1 MAGKMIAGL
10 QVGLALDSAEFK
22 KGADEAK
29 KKAQELAGTFES
41 TSAQTKNY
49 SSALNDAANAKKNFQ
64 YNLRNIGYQVQ
75 DFSTQVAAGTSAA
88 QALSQQ
94 LPQLLSGF
102 GTVGVVLGAL
112 AAVGIPLVV
121 AGFQLLNKDVKTLED
136 STKDTTSAAEAFA
149 AANNKAGLSL
159 KEISESYHKDA
170 APALQ
175 NLYKQLKDITQ
186 LQLDLEFKKLAKSLT
201 NEFTSSFR
209 QGLLGLA
216 AQDPS
221 VVLSIPVERLKKE
234 LQLSTDEAKELY
246 LGLKEVGEGKQSFTA
261 IADIVEKLN
270 LSQRQLTEEGLKY
283 VETLTQFSIKSK
295 ELSAAKTDSQKKEER
310 EAEKLA
316 KAQEDRAKA
325 YIESLDAQ
333 IRKLREGEE
342 AALMFEAAKYG
353 GEASKK
359 AETLIGLKAGK
370 TVAEDVTKP
379 NFFDAY
385 LPTKEQIHETFEQT
399 KGFFKEESKQF
410 MLGFEGPIANAAPY
424 VDKYME
430 SLKPVADKIKDSLDP
445 MRVLIRELKTIDE
458 LFDTALLTEEEYFAA
473 MNKAYE
479 NFAKKNDPL
488 KELLEDL
495 KDGFKSLGAEIVDAF
510 MKGSSAAQ
518 AFKNIAKSLFQ
529 RFATRALNRFIDS
542 MLPGGSSFA
551 NMFKAEGGPVASGRP
566 YIVGEQGPELFVPK
580 ASGTIVPNG
589 GFSGGGTVVNYN
601 IQAIDVKSFEDR
613 IMGSNRAVWAANAY
627 AQKSLSPRGRA

>member
-1 MAGKMIAGL
+1 MIAGL

-88 QALSQQ
+88 QALTQQ

-102 GTVGVVLGAL
+102 GTMGVVLGAL
-112 AAVGIPLVV
+112 AAVGIPLVT
-121 AGFQLLNKDVKTLED
+121 AGI
-136 STKDTTSAAEAFA
+136 TKLIGDIKGLDDATKGATDAATQFIE
-149 AANNKAGLSL
+149 ANNKAALSL
-159 KEISESYHKDA
+159 SEIAESYHKEA
-170 APALQ
+170 GPALMELYDQLLQISKLKLTNEIKEFAKAVQ
-175 NLYKQLKDITQ
+175 NEYAPMWKLALPEIFNLFRDSPV
-186 LQLDLEFKKLAKSLT
+186 EKLAKDLGVSEQEATRLFST
-201 NEFTSSFR
+201 LRKFE
-209 QGLLGLA
+209 QGQA
-216 AQDPS
+216 TF
-221 VVLSIPVERLKKE
+221 EE
-234 LQLSTDEAKELY
+234 LRDAVI
-246 LGLKEVGEGKQSFTA
+246 GLKNASGEATK
-261 IADIVEKLN
+261 
-270 LSQRQLTEEGLKY
+270 EGLKLREQLLRVITAY
-283 VETLTQFSIKSK
+283 QE
-295 ELSAAKTDSQKKEER
+295 AADAKTDSLKK
-310 EAEKLA
+310 AEKESEKAA
-316 KAQEDRAKA
+316 KSEADRAKA

-333 IRKLREGEE
+333 IRKLREGED
-342 AALMFEAAKYG
+342 AALRFEAAKYG

-359 AETLIGLKAGK
+359 AETLIGLQAGK
-370 TVAEDVTKP
+370 RVAEDVTKP
-379 NFFDAY
+379 NFLDAF
-385 LPTKEQIHETFEQT
+385 LPTKEQMQT
-399 KGFFKEESKQF
+399 IFDELKGFVKEESKDFALSFQ
-410 MLGFEGPIANAAPY
+410 APAG
-424 VDKYME
+424 DTPSKLMGESWE
-430 SLKPVADKIKDSLDP
+430 SLVQAAEKIKQ
-445 MRVLIRELKTIDE
+445 TIDPLRALE
-458 LFDTALLTEEEYFAA
+458 KEVETLDKLFYSGLLNQKEYL
-473 MNKAYE
+473 KAVDLAFE
-479 NFAKKNDPL
+479 NFTKKHDPL

-495 KDGFKSLGAEIVDAF
+495 RDGFKSLGAEIVDAF

-518 AFKNIAKSLFQ
+518 AFKNIAQSLFQ
-529 RFATRALNRFIDS
+529 RFATKALNRFIDA
-542 MLPGGSSFA
+542 MIPGGSSFA
-551 NMFKAEGGPVASGRP
+551 GLFRAEGGPVASGRP

>member
-88 QALSQQ
+88 QALTQQ

-102 GTVGVVLGAL
+102 GTMGVVLGAL
-112 AAVGIPLVV
+112 AAVGIPLVT
-121 AGFQLLNKDVKTLED
+121 AGI
-136 STKDTTSAAEAFA
+136 TKLIGDIKGLDDATKGATDAATQFIE
-149 AANNKAGLSL
+149 ANNKAALSL
-159 KEISESYHKDA
+159 SEIAESYHKEA
-170 APALQ
+170 GPALMELYDQLLQISKLKLTNEIKEFAKAVQ
-175 NLYKQLKDITQ
+175 NEYAPMWKLALPEIFNLFRDSPV
-186 LQLDLEFKKLAKSLT
+186 EKLAKDLGISEQEATRLFST
-201 NEFTSSFR
+201 LRKFE
-209 QGLLGLA
+209 QGQA
-216 AQDPS
+216 TF
-221 VVLSIPVERLKKE
+221 EE
-234 LQLSTDEAKELY
+234 LRDAVI
-246 LGLKEVGEGKQSFTA
+246 GLKNASGEATK
-261 IADIVEKLN
+261 
-270 LSQRQLTEEGLKY
+270 EGLKLREQLLRVITAY
-283 VETLTQFSIKSK
+283 QE
-295 ELSAAKTDSQKKEER
+295 AADAKTDSLKK
-310 EAEKLA
+310 AEKESEKAA
-316 KAQEDRAKA
+316 KSEADRAKA

-333 IRKLREGEE
+333 IRKLREGED
-342 AALMFEAAKYG
+342 AALRFEAAKYG
-353 GEASKK
+353 GEASRK
-359 AETLIGLKAGK
+359 AETLIGLQAGK
-370 TVAEDVTKP
+370 RVAEDVTKP
-379 NFFDAY
+379 NFFDAF
-385 LPTKEQIHETFEQT
+385 LPTKEQMQT
-399 KGFFKEESKQF
+399 IFDELKGFVKEESKDFALSFQ
-410 MLGFEGPIANAAPY
+410 APAG
-424 VDKYME
+424 DTPSKLMGESWE
-430 SLKPVADKIKDSLDP
+430 SLVQAAEKIKQ
-445 MRVLIRELKTIDE
+445 TIDPLRALE
-458 LFDTALLTEEEYFAA
+458 KEVETLDKLFYSGLLNQKEYL
-473 MNKAYE
+473 KAVDLAFE
-479 NFAKKNDPL
+479 NFTKKHDPL

-495 KDGFKSLGAEIVDAF
+495 RDGFKSLGAEIVDAF

-518 AFKNIAKSLFQ
+518 AFKNIAQSLFQ
-529 RFATRALNRFIDS
+529 RFATKALNRFIDA
-542 MLPGGSSFA
+542 MIPGGSSFA
-551 NMFKAEGGPVASGRP
+551 GLFRAEGGPVASGRP

>member
-1 MAGKMIAGL
+1 MIAGL

-102 GTVGVVLGAL
+102 GTMGVVLGAL

-379 NFFDAY
+379 NFLDAF
-385 LPTKEQIHETFEQT
+385 LPTKEQMQT
-399 KGFFKEESKQF
+399 IFDELKGFVKEESKDFALSFQ
-410 MLGFEGPIANAAPY
+410 APAG
-424 VDKYME
+424 DTPSKLMGESWE
-430 SLKPVADKIKDSLDP
+430 SLVQAAEKIKQ
-445 MRVLIRELKTIDE
+445 TIDPLRALE
-458 LFDTALLTEEEYFAA
+458 KEVETLDKLFYSGLLNQKEYL
-473 MNKAYE
+473 KAVDLAFE
-479 NFAKKNDPL
+479 NFTKKHDPL

-495 KDGFKSLGAEIVDAF
+495 RDGFKSLGAEIVDAF

-518 AFKNIAKSLFQ
+518 AFKNIAQSLFQ
-529 RFATRALNRFIDS
+529 RFATKALNRFIDA
-542 MLPGGSSFA
+542 MIPGGSSFA
-551 NMFKAEGGPVASGRP
+551 GLFRAEGGPVASGRP

>member
-1 MAGKMIAGL
+1 MIAGL

-88 QALSQQ
+88 QALTQQ

-102 GTVGVVLGAL
+102 GTMGVVLGAL
-112 AAVGIPLVV
+112 AAVGIPLVT
-121 AGFQLLNKDVKTLED
+121 AGI
-136 STKDTTSAAEAFA
+136 TKLIGDIKGLDDATKGATDAATQFIE
-149 AANNKAGLSL
+149 ANNKAALSL
-159 KEISESYHKDA
+159 SEIAESYHKEA
-170 APALQ
+170 GPALMELYDQLLQISKLKLTNEIKEFAKAVQ
-175 NLYKQLKDITQ
+175 NEYAPMWKLALPEIFNLFRDSPV
-186 LQLDLEFKKLAKSLT
+186 EKLAKDLGISEQEATRLFST
-201 NEFTSSFR
+201 LRKFE
-209 QGLLGLA
+209 QGQA
-216 AQDPS
+216 TF
-221 VVLSIPVERLKKE
+221 EE
-234 LQLSTDEAKELY
+234 LRDAVI
-246 LGLKEVGEGKQSFTA
+246 GLKNASGEATK
-261 IADIVEKLN
+261 
-270 LSQRQLTEEGLKY
+270 EGLKLREQLLRVITAY
-283 VETLTQFSIKSK
+283 QE
-295 ELSAAKTDSQKKEER
+295 AADAKTDSLKK
-310 EAEKLA
+310 AEKESEKAA
-316 KAQEDRAKA
+316 KSEADRAKA

-333 IRKLREGEE
+333 IRKLREGED
-342 AALMFEAAKYG
+342 AALRFEAAKYG

-359 AETLIGLKAGK
+359 AETLIGLQAGK
-370 TVAEDVTKP
+370 RVAEDVTKP
-379 NFFDAY
+379 NFLDAF
-385 LPTKEQIHETFEQT
+385 LPTKEQMQT
-399 KGFFKEESKQF
+399 IFDELKGFVKEESKDFALSFQ
-410 MLGFEGPIANAAPY
+410 APAG
-424 VDKYME
+424 DTPSKLMGESWE
-430 SLKPVADKIKDSLDP
+430 SLVQAAEKIKQ
-445 MRVLIRELKTIDE
+445 TIDPLRALE
-458 LFDTALLTEEEYFAA
+458 KEVETLDKLFYSGLLNQKEYL
-473 MNKAYE
+473 KAVDLAFE
-479 NFAKKNDPL
+479 NFTKKHDPL

-495 KDGFKSLGAEIVDAF
+495 RDGFKSLGAEIVDAF

-518 AFKNIAKSLFQ
+518 AFKNIAQSLFQ
-529 RFATRALNRFIDS
+529 RFATKALNRFIDA
-542 MLPGGSSFA
+542 MIPGGSSFA
-551 NMFKAEGGPVASGRP
+551 GLFRAEGGPVASGRP

>member
-88 QALSQQ
+88 QALTQQ

-102 GTVGVVLGAL
+102 GTMGVVLGAL
-112 AAVGIPLVV
+112 AAVGIPLVT
-121 AGFQLLNKDVKTLED
+121 AGI
-136 STKDTTSAAEAFA
+136 TKLIGDIKGLDDATKGATDAATQFIE
-149 AANNKAGLSL
+149 ANNKAALSL
-159 KEISESYHKDA
+159 SEIAESYHKEA
-170 APALQ
+170 GPALMELYDQLLQISKLKLTNEIKEFAKAVQ
-175 NLYKQLKDITQ
+175 NEYAPMWKLALPEIFNLFRDSPV
-186 LQLDLEFKKLAKSLT
+186 EKLAKDLGISEQEATRLFST
-201 NEFTSSFR
+201 LRKFE
-209 QGLLGLA
+209 QGQA
-216 AQDPS
+216 TF
-221 VVLSIPVERLKKE
+221 EE
-234 LQLSTDEAKELY
+234 LRDAVI
-246 LGLKEVGEGKQSFTA
+246 GLKNASGEATK
-261 IADIVEKLN
+261 
-270 LSQRQLTEEGLKY
+270 EGLKLREQLLR
-283 VETLTQFSIKSK
+283 VITANQE
-295 ELSAAKTDSQKKEER
+295 AADAKTDSLKK
-310 EAEKLA
+310 AEKESEKAA
-316 KAQEDRAKA
+316 KSEADRAKA

-333 IRKLREGEE
+333 IRKLREGED
-342 AALMFEAAKYG
+342 AALRFEAAKYG

-359 AETLIGLKAGK
+359 AETLIGLQAGK
-370 TVAEDVTKP
+370 RVAEDVTKP
-379 NFFDAY
+379 NFLDAF
-385 LPTKEQIHETFEQT
+385 LPTKEQMQT
-399 KGFFKEESKQF
+399 IFDELKGFVKEESKDFALSFQ
-410 MLGFEGPIANAAPY
+410 APAG
-424 VDKYME
+424 DTPSKLMGESWE
-430 SLKPVADKIKDSLDP
+430 SLVQAAEKIKQ
-445 MRVLIRELKTIDE
+445 TIDPLRALE
-458 LFDTALLTEEEYFAA
+458 KEVETLDKLFYSGLLNQKEYL
-473 MNKAYE
+473 KAVDLAFE
-479 NFAKKNDPL
+479 NFTKKHDPL

-495 KDGFKSLGAEIVDAF
+495 RDGFKSLGAEIVDAF

-518 AFKNIAKSLFQ
+518 AFKNIAQSLFQ
-529 RFATRALNRFIDS
+529 RFATKALNRFIDA
-542 MLPGGSSFA
+542 MIPGGSSFA
-551 NMFKAEGGPVASGRP
+551 GLFRAEGGPVASGRP

>member
-1 MAGKMIAGL
+1 MIAGL

-88 QALSQQ
+88 QALTQQ

-102 GTVGVVLGAL
+102 GTMGVVLGAL
-112 AAVGIPLVV
+112 AAVGIPLVT
-121 AGFQLLNKDVKTLED
+121 AGI
-136 STKDTTSAAEAFA
+136 TKLIGDIKGLDDATKGATDAATQFIE
-149 AANNKAGLSL
+149 ANNKAALSL
-159 KEISESYHKDA
+159 SEIAESYHKEA
-170 APALQ
+170 GPALMELYDQLLQISKLKLTNEIKEFAKAVQ
-175 NLYKQLKDITQ
+175 NEYAPMWKLALPEIFNLFRDSPV
-186 LQLDLEFKKLAKSLT
+186 EKLAKDLGISEQEATRLFST
-201 NEFTSSFR
+201 LRKFEQGQATS
-209 QGLLGLA
+209 
-216 AQDPS
+216 
-221 VVLSIPVERLKKE
+221 EE
-234 LQLSTDEAKELY
+234 LRDAVI
-246 LGLKEVGEGKQSFTA
+246 GLKNASGEATK
-261 IADIVEKLN
+261 
-270 LSQRQLTEEGLKY
+270 EGLKLREQLLRVITAY
-283 VETLTQFSIKSK
+283 QE
-295 ELSAAKTDSQKKEER
+295 AADAKTDSLKK
-310 EAEKLA
+310 AEKESEKAA
-316 KAQEDRAKA
+316 KSEADRAKA

-333 IRKLREGEE
+333 IRKLREGED
-342 AALMFEAAKYG
+342 AALRFEAAKYG

-359 AETLIGLKAGK
+359 AETLIGLQAGK
-370 TVAEDVTKP
+370 RVAEDVTKP
-379 NFFDAY
+379 NFLDAF
-385 LPTKEQIHETFEQT
+385 LPTKEQMQT
-399 KGFFKEESKQF
+399 IFDELKGFVKEESKDFALSFQ
-410 MLGFEGPIANAAPY
+410 APAG
-424 VDKYME
+424 DTPSKLMGESWE
-430 SLKPVADKIKDSLDP
+430 SLVQAAEKIKQ
-445 MRVLIRELKTIDE
+445 TIDPLRALE
-458 LFDTALLTEEEYFAA
+458 KEVETLDKLFYSGLLNQKEYL
-473 MNKAYE
+473 KAVDLAFE
-479 NFAKKNDPL
+479 NFTKKHDPL

-495 KDGFKSLGAEIVDAF
+495 RDGFKSLGAEIVDAF

-518 AFKNIAKSLFQ
+518 AFKNIAQSLFQ

-551 NMFKAEGGPVASGRP
+551 GLFRAEGGPVASGRP

>member
-88 QALSQQ
+88 QALTQQ

-102 GTVGVVLGAL
+102 GTMGVVLGAL
-112 AAVGIPLVV
+112 AAVGIPLVT
-121 AGFQLLNKDVKTLED
+121 AGI
-136 STKDTTSAAEAFA
+136 TKLIGDIKGLDDATKGATDAATQFIE
-149 AANNKAGLSL
+149 ANNKAALSL
-159 KEISESYHKDA
+159 SEIAESYHKEA
-170 APALQ
+170 GPALMELYDQLLQISKLKLTNEIKEFAKAVQ
-175 NLYKQLKDITQ
+175 NEYAPMWKLALPEIFNLFRDSPV
-186 LQLDLEFKKLAKSLT
+186 EKLAKDLGISEQEATRLFST
-201 NEFTSSFR
+201 LRKFE
-209 QGLLGLA
+209 QGQA
-216 AQDPS
+216 TF
-221 VVLSIPVERLKKE
+221 EE
-234 LQLSTDEAKELY
+234 LRDAVI
-246 LGLKEVGEGKQSFTA
+246 GLKNASGEATK
-261 IADIVEKLN
+261 
-270 LSQRQLTEEGLKY
+270 EGLKLREQLLRVITAY
-283 VETLTQFSIKSK
+283 QE
-295 ELSAAKTDSQKKEER
+295 AADAKTDSLKK
-310 EAEKLA
+310 AEKESEKAA
-316 KAQEDRAKA
+316 KSEADRAKA

-333 IRKLREGEE
+333 IRKLREGED
-342 AALMFEAAKYG
+342 AALRFEAAKYG

-359 AETLIGLKAGK
+359 AETLIGLQAGK
-370 TVAEDVTKP
+370 RVAEDVTKP
-379 NFFDAY
+379 NFLDAY
-385 LPTKEQIHETFEQT
+385 LPTKEQMQT
-399 KGFFKEESKQF
+399 IFDELKGFVKEESKDFALSFQ
-410 MLGFEGPIANAAPY
+410 APAG
-424 VDKYME
+424 DTPSKLMGESWE
-430 SLKPVADKIKDSLDP
+430 SLVQAAEKIKQ
-445 MRVLIRELKTIDE
+445 TIDPLRALE
-458 LFDTALLTEEEYFAA
+458 KEVETLDKLFYSGLLNQKEYL
-473 MNKAYE
+473 KAVDLAFE
-479 NFAKKNDPL
+479 NFTKKHDPL

-495 KDGFKSLGAEIVDAF
+495 RDGFKSLGAEIVDAF

-518 AFKNIAKSLFQ
+518 AFKNIAQSLFQ
-529 RFATRALNRFIDS
+529 RFATKALNRFIDA
-542 MLPGGSSFA
+542 MIPGGSSFA
-551 NMFKAEGGPVASGRP
+551 GLFRAEGGPVASGRP

>member
-88 QALSQQ
+88 QALTQQ

-102 GTVGVVLGAL
+102 GTMGVVLGAL
-112 AAVGIPLVV
+112 AAVGIPLVT
-121 AGFQLLNKDVKTLED
+121 AGI
-136 STKDTTSAAEAFA
+136 TKLIGDIKGLDDATKGATDAATQFIE
-149 AANNKAGLSL
+149 ANNKAALSL
-159 KEISESYHKDA
+159 SEIAESYHKEA
-170 APALQ
+170 GPALMELYDQLLQISKLKLTNEIKEFAKAVQ
-175 NLYKQLKDITQ
+175 NEYAPMWKLALPEIFNLFRDSPV
-186 LQLDLEFKKLAKSLT
+186 EKLAKDLGISEQEATRLFST
-201 NEFTSSFR
+201 LRKFE
-209 QGLLGLA
+209 QGQA
-216 AQDPS
+216 TF
-221 VVLSIPVERLKKE
+221 EE
-234 LQLSTDEAKELY
+234 LRDAVI
-246 LGLKEVGEGKQSFTA
+246 GLKNASGEATK
-261 IADIVEKLN
+261 
-270 LSQRQLTEEGLKY
+270 EGLKLREQLLRVITAY
-283 VETLTQFSIKSK
+283 QE
-295 ELSAAKTDSQKKEER
+295 AADAKTDSLKK
-310 EAEKLA
+310 AEKESEKAA
-316 KAQEDRAKA
+316 KSEADRAKA

-333 IRKLREGEE
+333 IRKLREGED
-342 AALMFEAAKYG
+342 AALRFEAAKYG

-359 AETLIGLKAGK
+359 AETLIGLQAGK
-370 TVAEDVTKP
+370 RVAEDVTKP
-379 NFFDAY
+379 NFLDAF
-385 LPTKEQIHETFEQT
+385 LPTKEQMQT
-399 KGFFKEESKQF
+399 IFDELKGFVKEESKDFALSFQ
-410 MLGFEGPIANAAPY
+410 APAG
-424 VDKYME
+424 DTPSKLMGESWE
-430 SLKPVADKIKDSLDP
+430 SLVQAAEKIKQ
-445 MRVLIRELKTIDE
+445 TIDPLRALE
-458 LFDTALLTEEEYFAA
+458 KEVETLDKLFYSGLLNQKEYL
-473 MNKAYE
+473 KAVDLAFE
-479 NFAKKNDPL
+479 NFTKKHDPL

-495 KDGFKSLGAEIVDAF
+495 RDGFKSLGAEIVDAF

-518 AFKNIAKSLFQ
+518 AFKNIAQSLFQ
-529 RFATRALNRFIDS
+529 RFATKALNRFIDA
-542 MLPGGSSFA
+542 MIPGGSSFA
-551 NMFKAEGGPVASGRP
+551 GLFRAEGGPVASGRP

>member
-49 SSALNDAANAKKNFQ
+49 SSALNEAANAKKNFQ

-75 DFSTQVAAGTSAA
+75 DFSVQVAAGTSAA
-88 QALSQQ
+88 QALTQQ

-102 GTVGVVLGAL
+102 GTMGVVLGAL
-112 AAVGIPLVV
+112 AAVGIPLVTV
-121 AGFQLLNKDVKTLED
+121 GI
-136 STKDTTSAAEAFA
+136 TKLIGDIKGLDDATKGATDAATQFIE
-149 AANNKAGLSL
+149 ANNKAALSL
-159 KEISESYHKDA
+159 SEIAESYHKEA
-170 APALQ
+170 GPALMELYDQLLQISKLKLTNEIKEFAKAVQ
-175 NLYKQLKDITQ
+175 NEYAPMWKLALPEIFNLFRDSPV
-186 LQLDLEFKKLAKSLT
+186 EKLAKDLGISEQEATRLFST
-201 NEFTSSFR
+201 LRKFE
-209 QGLLGLA
+209 QGQA
-216 AQDPS
+216 TF
-221 VVLSIPVERLKKE
+221 EE
-234 LQLSTDEAKELY
+234 LRDAVI
-246 LGLKEVGEGKQSFTA
+246 GLKNASGEATKEGMKLREQLLRVITA
-261 IADIVEKLN
+261 NQEAAD
-270 LSQRQLTEEGLKY
+270 
-283 VETLTQFSIKSK
+283 
-295 ELSAAKTDSQKKEER
+295 AKTDSLKK
-310 EAEKLA
+310 AEKESEKAA
-316 KAQEDRAKA
+316 KSEADRAKA

-399 KGFFKEESKQF
+399 KGFFKEESRQF

-542 MLPGGSSFA
+542 MIPGGSSFA

>member
-88 QALSQQ
+88 QALTQQ

-102 GTVGVVLGAL
+102 GTMGVVLGAL
-112 AAVGIPLVV
+112 AAVGIPLVT
-121 AGFQLLNKDVKTLED
+121 AGI
-136 STKDTTSAAEAFA
+136 TKLIGDIKGLDDATKGATDAATQFIE
-149 AANNKAGLSL
+149 ANNKAALSL
-159 KEISESYHKDA
+159 SEIAESYHKEA
-170 APALQ
+170 GPALMELYDQLLQISKLKLTNEIKEFAKAVQ
-175 NLYKQLKDITQ
+175 NEYAPMWKLALPEIFNLFRDSPV
-186 LQLDLEFKKLAKSLT
+186 EKLAKDLGISEQEATRLFST
-201 NEFTSSFR
+201 LRKFEQGQATS
-209 QGLLGLA
+209 
-216 AQDPS
+216 
-221 VVLSIPVERLKKE
+221 EE
-234 LQLSTDEAKELY
+234 LRDAVI
-246 LGLKEVGEGKQSFTA
+246 GLKNASGEATK
-261 IADIVEKLN
+261 
-270 LSQRQLTEEGLKY
+270 EGLKLREQLLRVITAY
-283 VETLTQFSIKSK
+283 QE
-295 ELSAAKTDSQKKEER
+295 AADAKTDSLKK
-310 EAEKLA
+310 AEKESEKAA
-316 KAQEDRAKA
+316 KSEADRAKA

-333 IRKLREGEE
+333 IRKLREGED
-342 AALMFEAAKYG
+342 AALRFEAAKYG

-359 AETLIGLKAGK
+359 AETLIGLQAGK
-370 TVAEDVTKP
+370 RVAEDVTKP
-379 NFFDAY
+379 NFLDAF
-385 LPTKEQIHETFEQT
+385 LPTKEQMQT
-399 KGFFKEESKQF
+399 IFDELKGFVKEESKDFALSFQ
-410 MLGFEGPIANAAPY
+410 APAG
-424 VDKYME
+424 DTPSKLMGESWE
-430 SLKPVADKIKDSLDP
+430 SLVQAAEKIKQ
-445 MRVLIRELKTIDE
+445 TIDPLRALE
-458 LFDTALLTEEEYFAA
+458 KEVETLDKLFYSGLLNQKEYL
-473 MNKAYE
+473 KAVDLAFE
-479 NFAKKNDPL
+479 NFTKKHDPL

-495 KDGFKSLGAEIVDAF
+495 RDGFKSLGAEIVDAF

-518 AFKNIAKSLFQ
+518 AFKNIAQSLFQ

-551 NMFKAEGGPVASGRP
+551 GLFRAEGGPVASGRP

>member
-1 MAGKMIAGL
+1 VAGKMIAGL

-88 QALSQQ
+88 QALTQQ

-102 GTVGVVLGAL
+102 GTMGVVLGAL
-112 AAVGIPLVV
+112 AAVGIPLVT
-121 AGFQLLNKDVKTLED
+121 AGI
-136 STKDTTSAAEAFA
+136 TKLIGDIKGLDDATKGATDAATQFIE
-149 AANNKAGLSL
+149 ANNKAALSL
-159 KEISESYHKDA
+159 SEIAESYHKEA
-170 APALQ
+170 GPALMELYDQLLQISKLKLTNEIKEFAKAVQ
-175 NLYKQLKDITQ
+175 NEYAPMWKLALPEIFNLFRDSPV
-186 LQLDLEFKKLAKSLT
+186 EKLAKDLGISEQEATRLFST
-201 NEFTSSFR
+201 LRKFE
-209 QGLLGLA
+209 QGQA
-216 AQDPS
+216 TF
-221 VVLSIPVERLKKE
+221 EE
-234 LQLSTDEAKELY
+234 LRDAVI
-246 LGLKEVGEGKQSFTA
+246 GLKNASGEATK
-261 IADIVEKLN
+261 
-270 LSQRQLTEEGLKY
+270 EGLKLREQLLRVITAY
-283 VETLTQFSIKSK
+283 QE
-295 ELSAAKTDSQKKEER
+295 AADAKTDSLKK
-310 EAEKLA
+310 AEKESEKAA
-316 KAQEDRAKA
+316 KSEADRAKA

-333 IRKLREGEE
+333 IRKLREGED
-342 AALMFEAAKYG
+342 AALRFEAAKYG
-353 GEASKK
+353 GEASRK
-359 AETLIGLKAGK
+359 AETLIGLQAGK
-370 TVAEDVTKP
+370 RVAEDVTKP